1 MLEIATDPLT
11 WFIASV
17 LSTGWMGFLFY
28 WFCVREGRRL
38 GVDEAE
44 PEVDADL
51 LEAELM
57 MEFARVRAK

>member
-1 MLEIATDPLT
+1 MLEIARDPLT

-17 LSTGWMGFLFY
+17 VSAGWMGFLFY
-28 WFCVREGRRL
+28 WFCVREARRR
-38 GVDEAE
+38 GFVEPE

-57 MEFARVRAK
+57 MEFARVKA